1 MEALPAHPVSTSL
14 ADKRL
19 SAAALDAPRQPETT
33 PDLKSRPKVDQIA
46 LSEAV
51 KAGSDLGFVGREP
64 STRLKPGPKRKEPQD
79 KVSIPGP
86 KRVVD
91 DFRAFCIGHDLTL
104 WQGLELLLSQQKD
117 REAQE

>member
-1 MEALPAHPVSTSL
+1 MSGKYGFNSGIDLP
-14 ADKRL
+14 K
-19 SAAALDAPRQPETT
+19 TT
-33 PDLKSRPKVDQIA
+33 PKPKPRPKVDSSS

-51 KAGSDLGFVGREP
+51 KAGEGLGFVSREP

-91 DFRAFCIGHDLTL
+91 EFRTFCSTRNLTL
-104 WQGLELLLSQQKD
+104 WQGLELLLSQEGDKG
-117 REAQE
+117 R

>member
-1 MEALPAHPVSTSL
+1 MSGKYGFSGGIDLP
-14 ADKRL
+14 K
-19 SAAALDAPRQPETT
+19 TT
-33 PDLKSRPKVDQIA
+33 PKPKPRPKVDGDS

-51 KAGSDLGFVGREP
+51 KAGADLGFVSREP

-91 DFRAFCIGHDLTL
+91 DFRAFCSARNLTL
-104 WQGLELLLSQQKD
+104 WQGLELLLSQEEG
-117 REAQE
+117 RGR